1 MTTCQI
7 YNSTDENIT
16 KCSDQICNGN
26 IVVFPTETV
35 YGIGS
40 SALNPEAVNKIYKI
54 KKRPSNNPLI
64 MHVLNWDGAKLYTN
78 LNDLETKLCKLLTDK
93 FWPGPLTILV
103 KKSSYVINEVCAGN
117 NWVAL
122 RASNHRVLRK
132 LIEKSM
138 VPIVA
143 PSANI
148 SGKVTS
154 TYKDHV
160 INYFKNNDISI
171 ITEDEPSNIGIESTI
186 VKIDN
191 NDISIVRPG
200 FITKEDII
208 NCLSEI
214 QNINITQLNL
224 LQQTNSPGSDISHYT
239 TNKKTYMFNFEI
251 FNKFNGNNAYSEQIK
266 NTTREYLKQCA
277 IIDFKQINSKYYDY
291 FGAHVDISE
300 SGNLNEALFNLYN
313 VLHQIN
319 LTDIKVILIFDFW
332 SNKNGLYN
340 TIYDRF
346 YRCASGKYL
355 LIPLNFIE

>member
-1 MTTCQI
+1 MQT
-7 YNSTDENIT
+7 
-16 KCSDQICNGN
+16 
-26 IVVFPTETV
+26 F
-35 YGIGS
+35 
-40 SALNPEAVNKIYKI
+40 
-54 KKRPSNNPLI
+54 
-64 MHVLNWDGAKLYTN
+64 
-78 LNDLETKLCKLLTDK
+78 TDK
-93 FWPGPLTILV
+93 FLWPGPLTILV
-103 KKSSYVINEVCAGN
+103 KKSSYVINEVCAALIIA
-117 NWVAL
+117 AL

-224 LQQTNSPGSDISHYT
+224 LQQTNSPGSDISH
-239 TNKKTYMFNFEI
+239 I
-251 FNKFNGNNAYSEQIK
+251 LQIK
-266 NTTREYLKQCA
+266 KHICLILK
-277 IIDFKQINSKYYDY
+277 F
-291 FGAHVDISE
+291 
-300 SGNLNEALFNLYN
+300 L
-313 VLHQIN
+313 IN
-319 LTDIKVILIFDFW
+319 LMVIMHIL
-332 SNKNGLYN
+332 NKLKILHVN
-340 TIYDRF
+340 I
-346 YRCASGKYL
+346 
-355 LIPLNFIE
+355 